1 MNKQELFETYS
12 KLCSEQEQQEL
23 QKNLNELDFD
33 FLHEI
38 FQKANAGNCG
48 TITEIEYD
56 TLGSLTDNNNTSN
69 NNTSNAS
76 NDNTGNKYYAKGLEL
91 IKEGKVA
98 IILLAGGQG
107 TRLGSSEP
115 KGMFNINLPSQKSL
129 FQLQSER
136 ILKLTSSI

>member
-69 NNTSNAS
+69 AGKFG
-76 NDNTGNKYYAKGLEL
+76 NDIAGNKYYAKGLEL